1 MVSVI
6 VGNLGFSANDFPLL
20 IHWSLGGQVELN
32 GQLVTVPA

>member
-20 IHWSLGGQVELN
+20 IHWSLGGHVELS